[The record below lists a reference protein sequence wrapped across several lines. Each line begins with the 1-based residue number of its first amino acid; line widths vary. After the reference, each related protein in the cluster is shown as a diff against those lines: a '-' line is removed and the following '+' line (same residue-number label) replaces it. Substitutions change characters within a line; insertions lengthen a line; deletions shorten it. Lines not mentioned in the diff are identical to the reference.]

1 MARLASPRLKVRPR
15 LEIIPFID
23 IMFFLLA
30 TFIMVSLKLIQNHGI
45 PVHLPNASTAV
56 AQQRKE
62 ETDLT
67 VTKDDSLFWNKE
79 EIPFEALPVR
89 LESLK
94 QAQSNPHIFING
106 DDKASFGK
114 AVAVLDAVR
123 NAGIADVTI
132 ETGKNRPQ
140 TDPSG
145 P

>member
-45 PVHLPNASTAV
+45 PIHLPGANSAIP
-56 AQQRKE
+56 QQRQE

-67 VTKDDSLFWNKE
+67 VTENNGLFWNKE
-79 EIPFEALPVR
+79 EISFDALPAR

-94 QAQSNPHIFING
+94 QAQSDPRIFING
-106 DDKASFGK
+106 DEKANFGK
-114 AVAVLDAVR
+114 AVEVLDAVR
-123 NAGIADVTI
+123 NAGISSVAI
-132 ETGKNRPQ
+132 ETGKKHSQ
-140 TDPSG
+140 TETG
-145 P
+145 L